1 MKFKNILISLL
12 ILFLMFNLNSCGKKP
27 VEETAVEDS
36 TKESKTIENKQ
47 KIPVEALI
55 VKLKKLEQNIPLT
68 GILKPLHEVDIIA
81 EVSGKAEVINKKLG
95 DAVTTKDTLAVIDEK
110 IPLSNYL
117 QAKSQVLT
125 ADNNLKIAK
134 LNLKSDEELFKNG
147 DISELAFENSRLAV
161 KSAEASRLSA
171 LANLSLFEKNY
182 RDTRIT
188 SPIAGL
194 IARKNIDIGTM
205 VTPNL
210 PVYRVVDLNI
220 LKIQV
225 GVPQSMINRV
235 QVGSEAKV
243 QISAL
248 NNQIFAGEVRYISP
262 QTDESTGAFT
272 IEAHVQNT
280 NDLKIRAGMTAKIN
294 LLLTDKEEKL
304 IVPDHALIS
313 KNGNNFLYK
322 IRNGIA
328 MLTEIS
334 VGEIIGSQAIVSE
347 GLAEGDT
354 VVVVGMKNLGVDT
367 EVWIETIY

>member
-1 MKFKNILISLL
+1 MKFKNIIISLL
-12 ILFLMFNLNSCGKKP
+12 ILVLLFTLNSCGSKPTEKKP
-27 VEETAVEDS
+27 VESETTES
-36 TKESKTIENKQ
+36 GTKGNNQ

-55 VKLKKLEQNIPLT
+55 VKFKKLEQNIPLT
-68 GILKPLHEVDIIA
+68 GILKPIHEVDIIA
-81 EVSGKAEVINKKLG
+81 EVAGEAEVINKKLG
-95 DAVTTKDTLAVIDEK
+95 DVVTTKDTLAIIDDD
-110 IPLSNYL
+110 IPLSNYR
-117 QAKSQVLT
+117 QAKSQVLS

-147 DISELAFENSRLAV
+147 DISELAFENSKLAV

-171 LANLSLFEKNY
+171 LANLSLLEKNY

-194 IARKNIDIGTM
+194 ISRKNIDIGSM

-210 PVYRVVDLNI
+210 PVYRVVDLST

-235 QVGSEAKV
+235 RVGSKANV

-248 NNQIFAGEVRYISP
+248 DYQAFNGHVRYISP
-262 QTDESTGAFT
+262 QADESTGAFT

-280 NDLKIRAGMTAKIN
+280 SDLKIRAGMTAKIN
-294 LLLTDKEEKL
+294 LLLTDEEEKL

-313 KNGNNFLYK
+313 KNESNHLYK
-322 IRNGIA
+322 IIDGIA
-328 MLTEIS
+328 RLTKVT
-334 VGEIIGSQAIVSE
+334 VGETIASQVIVTE
-347 GLAEGDT
+347 GLTEGDT
-354 VVVVGMKNLGVDT
+354 IVVVGMKNLGV
-367 EVWIETIY
+367 ESQVYIETIY

>member
-1 MKFKNILISLL
+1 MKFKNISISLI
-12 ILFLMFNLNSCGKKP
+12 ILFLMFNFNSCGKKP
-27 VEETAVEDS
+27 VEETPVEDQ

-81 EVSGKAEVINKKLG
+81 EATGKAEVINKKLG
-95 DAVTTKDTLAVIDEK
+95 DAVTTKDTLAIIDDD

-147 DISELAFENSRLAV
+147 DISELAYENSRLAV
-161 KSAEASRLSA
+161 KSAEASRLST
-171 LANLSLFEKNY
+171 LANLSLLEKNY
-182 RDTRIT
+182 RETRIT

-210 PVYRVVDLNI
+210 PVYRVVDLTI

-280 NDLKIRAGMTAKIN
+280 NDLKIRAGMTAKVDLI
-294 LLLTDKEEKL
+294 LKDKVEKL
-304 IVPDHALIS
+304 IIPDHALIS
-313 KNGNNFLYK
+313 KNGNNHLYK
-322 IRNGIA
+322 IIDGIA
-328 MLTEIS
+328 RLTEVTI
-334 VGEIIGSQAIVSE
+334 GETIGSQVIVSD
-347 GLAEGDT
+347 GLVEGDT
-354 VVVVGMKNLGVDT
+354 IVVVGMKNLGVDT
-367 EVWIETIY
+367 NVWIETIH